1 RRLVL
6 HRIVRIQGEHFV
18 LKGDANTWLDS
29 DKPTQ
34 AEIVGRTWIHL
45 PVGGGILAWLRTPIN
60 AAIVAGI
67 FGLLAFGGAA
77 NRRSRRN
84 RLRRGR
90 KDAPP
95 RRAPI
100 PEPQAGYGRLAPLG
114 GAAGG
119 AIGAIVILVFALSRP
134 ASVERT
140 EEIAYTHTGDFT
152 YSAEASPSQAYEADV
167 KTGDPVFV
175 RLAPV
180 VDVGFEYRLDS
191 QIPAALS
198 GTIGLSAELQDGAG
212 WRRRIPVTAPV
223 PFRGMS
229 TTAEGTID
237 LRRVNE
243 LLRDVE
249 RDTGIG
255 RPSVILRLFADVH
268 LRGKVGGAPID
279 ERFVPNLP
287 FELEP
292 LMLRLYDPVGDAPPT
307 EALRPTKQGTAT
319 VVRDEPNRIPLP
331 GLRFDVAGARAA
343 SAVAVPLFL
352 LALALTS
359 RSALRLRPRS
369 ESERIRQRHARRIVP
384 LYRTDHLSAQATVD
398 VTSMEALVRLAETYE
413 RMVMQIDREDVDE
426 YLVEGDVVVYRYRVA
441 KPLDEDAAVGEAG

>member
-1 RRLVL
+1 MNRPRKLIASSLAVVVVATLWFLFAPRQIPGGSVSYVVPSGTSMLPTYERGDVVILREASSYRPGDVVAYESDDLRRLVL

-198 GTIGLSAELQDGAG
+198 GTIGLSAELQD
-212 WRRRIPVTAPV
+212 
-223 PFRGMS
+223 
-229 TTAEGTID
+229 
-237 LRRVNE
+237 
-243 LLRDVE
+243 
-249 RDTGIG
+249 
-255 RPSVILRLFADVH
+255 
-268 LRGKVGGAPID
+268 
-279 ERFVPNLP
+279 
-287 FELEP
+287 
-292 LMLRLYDPVGDAPPT
+292 
-307 EALRPTKQGTAT
+307 
-319 VVRDEPNRIPLP
+319 
-331 GLRFDVAGARAA
+331 
-343 SAVAVPLFL
+343 
-352 LALALTS
+352 
-359 RSALRLRPRS
+359 
-369 ESERIRQRHARRIVP
+369 
-384 LYRTDHLSAQATVD
+384 LS
-398 VTSMEALVRLAETYE
+398 L
-413 RMVMQIDREDVDE
+413 IHI
-426 YLVEGDVVVYRYRVA
+426 
-441 KPLDEDAAVGEAG
+441 